1 MVEHLE
7 YTEHLSIIKEF
18 SMLLKPIQSQASDII
33 EHDGHA
39 LTLRGW
45 SKFLA
50 IPYDTLRMRYRR
62 GLRGDELFKQV
73 RNYEQ
78 HGEYSKPN

>member
-1 MVEHLE
+1 
-7 YTEHLSIIKEF
+7 
-18 SMLLKPIQSQASDII
+18 MLLKPVQSQASDLIT
-33 EHDGHA
+33 HDGRTN
-39 LTLRGW
+39 TLRGW
-45 SKFLA
+45 SKFLG

-78 HGEYSKPN
+78 HGEYRKPTK